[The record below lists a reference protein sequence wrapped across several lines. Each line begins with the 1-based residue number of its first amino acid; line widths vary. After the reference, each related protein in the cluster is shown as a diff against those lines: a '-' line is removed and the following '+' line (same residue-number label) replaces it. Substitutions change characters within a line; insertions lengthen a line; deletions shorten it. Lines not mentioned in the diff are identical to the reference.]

1 MARSPTVRDGHGV
14 TAVDVLIVGAGFA
27 GIGMGIQLAR
37 QGRES
42 FVIIEQAD
50 DVGGTWRDN
59 RYPGV
64 SCDIPSHLYSFSFR
78 PNAGWSRVFAEGR
91 EIHAYLRT
99 CVREE
104 GLDDHLRLNC
114 ALSEAEWSDDDA
126 RWFVRTT
133 RGDFSVSSLVIAT
146 GRLSEPKIPPIKNLD
161 GFGGRWW
168 HSARWNT
175 KVSLVGRRVG
185 LVGTGASAIQILPR
199 LAAEAS
205 EIVVFQRSAPYIL
218 PRGDRL
224 YTREEMERFAADPGT
239 VTALR
244 DELFAEAERSIGARQ
259 RRHPDI
265 DLLRQRAL
273 DHLTASVVGTGLR
286 HQLTPDY
293 EIGCK
298 RILFSDD
305 YYAALQLGHVR
316 LEPTPL
322 ARIADGSGTTSDRG
336 SRTAIA
342 ASGNSY
348 ELDVLVLAT
357 GFNSTRPSIAGH
369 IRGRR
374 SRLLSDEWSNG
385 MAAHAS
391 TTVHGFPN
399 MYVLD
404 GPNAA
409 LGHNSA
415 IYMIE
420 TQVGYV
426 LSALD
431 HLAVSGADALEVTA
445 EAVRTYMRDIDK
457 MAKDTVWVKGGCTS
471 WYRDERTGRVTLL
484 WPNSAESFRDRLA
497 TFVPA
502 SYEHL
507 RRRRLDYSAVRSA
520 SAPPSTARP
529 PRTAWRRR
537 RPAMACA
544 PRSARACRSSPGS
557 YSGRW
562 AGRASSTLA

>member
-1 MARSPTVRDGHGV
+1 VGDAGLVVDASRA

-37 QGRES
+37 RGRES

-78 PNAGWSRVFAEGR
+78 PNPGWSRVFAEGR
-91 EIHAYLRT
+91 EIQAYLRT
-99 CVREE
+99 CVRDE
-104 GLDDHLRLNC
+104 GLDEHLRLNC
-114 ALSEAEWSDDDA
+114 ALSEAEWNADEA
-126 RWFVRTT
+126 RWLVRTT
-133 RGDFSVSSLVIAT
+133 RGDFSAASLVIAT
-146 GRLSEPKIPPIKNLD
+146 GRLSEPKIPVIKNLA

-168 HSARWNT
+168 HSARWNA
-175 KVSLVGRRVG
+175 KVSLVGKRVG

-205 EIVVFQRSAPYIL
+205 EVVVFQRSAPYIL
-218 PRGDRL
+218 PRGDRE
-224 YTREEMERFAADPGT
+224 YSREEMERFASDPGT

-244 DELFAEAERSIGARQ
+244 NELFAEAERGIGARQ

-273 DHLTASVVGTGLR
+273 DHLAVSVPDAGLLR
-286 HQLTPDY
+286 QQTPDY

-305 YYAALQLGHVR
+305 YYAALQLEHVR

-322 ARIADGSGTTSDRG
+322 DRIAGPAVAAGAVAGGAGRDGGN
-336 SRTAIA
+336 RTAIA
-342 ASGNSY
+342 ASGNRY
-348 ELDVLVLAT
+348 QLDVLVLAT

-374 SRLLSDEWSNG
+374 SRLLADEWSDG

-391 TTVHGFPN
+391 TTVNGFPN

-426 LSALD
+426 LNALD
-431 HLAVSGADALEVTA
+431 HLAASGADALDVTA
-445 EAVRTYMRDIDK
+445 EAVRAYMRDIDNR
-457 MAKDTVWVKGGCTS
+457 ARGTVWVTGGCTS
-471 WYRDERTGRVTLL
+471 WYRDERNGRVTLL
-484 WPNSAESFRDRLA
+484 WPDSATSFRDRLA

-507 RRRRLDYSAVRSA
+507 RR
-520 SAPPSTARP
+520 
-529 PRTAWRRR
+529 
-537 RPAMACA
+537 
-544 PRSARACRSSPGS
+544 
-557 YSGRW
+557 SGN
-562 AGRASSTLA
+562 

>member
-1 MARSPTVRDGHGV
+1 VADPDGV
-14 TAVDVLIVGAGFA
+14 TAVDTLIVGAGFA

-37 QGRES
+37 RGNHS

-50 DVGGTWRDN
+50 EIGGTWRDN

-64 SCDIPSHLYSFSFR
+64 ACDVPSHLYSFSFR
-78 PNAGWSRVFAEGR
+78 PNPSWSRVFAEGR
-91 EIHAYLRT
+91 EIQAYLHT
-99 CVREE
+99 SVSEE
-104 GLDDHLRLNC
+104 GIEPHLRLNC
-114 ALSEAEWSDDDA
+114 GLSEARWSDDDA
-126 RWFVRTT
+126 RWLVRTT
-133 RGDFSVSSLVIAT
+133 RGDFSAASLVIAA
-146 GRLSEPKIPPIKNLD
+146 GRLSEPKIPLIKNLD

-168 HSARWNT
+168 HSARWNA
-175 KVSLVGRRVG
+175 KVSLVGKRVG

-205 EIVVFQRSAPYIL
+205 EVVVFQRSAPYIL
-218 PRGDRL
+218 PRGDRE
-224 YTREEMERFAADPGT
+224 YSREEMERFAADPGT

-244 DELFAEAERSIGARQ
+244 DELFAEAERGIGARQ

-265 DLLRQRAL
+265 DLLLQRAT
-273 DHLTASVVGTGLR
+273 DHRTGAVRDARLQ
-286 HQLTPDY
+286 HLLTPDY

-305 YYAALQLGHVR
+305 YYDAVQRDHVR

-322 ARIADGSGTTSDRG
+322 ARIADDSGGGGEGGFGGSSGTG
-336 SRTAIA
+336 NHTAIA

-348 ELDVLVLAT
+348 DLDVLVLAT

-374 SRLLSDEWSNG
+374 SRLLADEWSNG

-399 MYVLD
+399 MYVID

-431 HLAVSGADALEVTA
+431 HLAGSGADALDVTA
-445 EAVRTYMRDIDK
+445 EAVHAYMRDIDA
-457 MAKDTVWVKGGCTS
+457 MAQDTVWVQGGCTS

-484 WPNSAESFRDRLA
+484 WPASATSFRDRLA
-497 TFVPA
+497 TFVPD

-507 RRRRLDYSAVRSA
+507 RR
-520 SAPPSTARP
+520 
-529 PRTAWRRR
+529 
-537 RPAMACA
+537 
-544 PRSARACRSSPGS
+544 PG
-557 YSGRW
+557 R
-562 AGRASSTLA
+562 

>member
-1 MARSPTVRDGHGV
+1 MPDPGAGT

-37 QGRES
+37 SGRES
-42 FVIIEQAD
+42 FLIIEQAD

-78 PNAGWSRVFAEGR
+78 PNPAWSRVFAEGR
-91 EIHAYLRT
+91 EIHDYLRA

-104 GLDDHLRLNC
+104 GLGEHLRLNC
-114 ALSEAEWSDDDA
+114 ALSDA
-126 RWFVRTT
+126 RWDDGAACWRVRTT
-133 RGDFSVSSLVIAT
+133 RGDFSAGTLVIAT
-146 GRLSEPKIPPIKNLD
+146 GRLSEPNIPPVKNLH

-168 HSARWNT
+168 HSARWNA
-175 KVSLVGRRVG
+175 KVSLVGKRVG
-185 LVGTGASAIQILPR
+185 LAGSGASAIQILPR

-205 EIVVFQRSAPYIL
+205 EVVVFQRSAPYIL
-218 PRGDRL
+218 PRGDRE
-224 YTREEMERFAADPGT
+224 YSREEMERFAADPAT

-244 DELFAEAERSIGARQ
+244 DELFAEAERGIGARQ
-259 RRHPDI
+259 QRHPDI

-273 DHLTASVVGTGLR
+273 DHLSASVRDLR
-286 HQLTPDY
+286 LRRLLTPDY

-305 YYAALQLGHVR
+305 YYAALQHDHVR
-316 LEPTPL
+316 FEPTPL
-322 ARIADGSGTTSDRG
+322 SRVADGSGNNTLVAT
-336 SRTAIA
+336 
-342 ASGNSY
+342 SGNTY

-357 GFNSTRPSIAGH
+357 GFNSTRPSIAGR
-369 IRGRR
+369 IRGRA
-374 SRLLSDEWSNG
+374 SRLLADEWSNG
-385 MAAHAS
+385 MTAHAS
-391 TTVHGFPN
+391 TSVHGFPN

-431 HLAVSGADALEVTA
+431 YLADSGADALDATA
-445 EAVRTYMRDIDK
+445 EAMGAYTRDIDQ
-457 MAKDTVWVKGGCTS
+457 MAQDTVWVQGGCTS
-471 WYRDERTGRVTLL
+471 WYRDERSGRVTLL
-484 WPNSAESFRDRLA
+484 WPDSATSFRDRLA
-497 TFVPA
+497 TFAPA

-507 RRRRLDYSAVRSA
+507 RRPVAGGSA
-520 SAPPSTARP
+520 AR
-529 PRTAWRRR
+529 
-537 RPAMACA
+537 
-544 PRSARACRSSPGS
+544 
-557 YSGRW
+557 
-562 AGRASSTLA
+562 

>member
-1 MARSPTVRDGHGV
+1 MPDTGAV
-14 TAVDVLIVGAGFA
+14 TEVDVLIVGAGFA

-37 QGRES
+37 RGQPS

-78 PNAGWSRVFAEGR
+78 PNPNWSRVFAEGR
-91 EIHAYLRT
+91 EIHDYLRA

-104 GLDDHLRLNC
+104 GLEPHLRLNC
-114 ALSEAEWSDDDA
+114 ALSEARWGDRAA
-126 RWFVRTT
+126 RWLVRTT
-133 RGDFSVSSLVIAT
+133 RGDFSAASLVVAT

-168 HSARWNT
+168 HSARWNA
-175 KVSLVGRRVG
+175 KVSLVGKRVG
-185 LVGTGASAIQILPR
+185 LIGTGASALQILPR

-205 EIVVFQRSAPYIL
+205 EVTVFQRSAPYVL
-218 PRGDRL
+218 PRGDRE
-224 YTREEMERFAADPGT
+224 YSREEMERFAADPGT

-244 DELFAEAERSIGARQ
+244 DELFAEAEKGLGARQ

-273 DHLTASVVGTGLR
+273 DHLTGAVPDPRLR
-286 HQLTPDY
+286 RRLTPDY

-298 RILFSDD
+298 RIVFSDD
-305 YYAALQLGHVR
+305 YYRAVQLGHVR

-322 ARIADGSGTTSDRG
+322 ARIGDGCGN
-336 SRTAIA
+336 RTAVA
-342 ASGNSY
+342 DNGNSY

-357 GFNSTRPSIAGH
+357 GFNATRPSIAGH

-374 SRLLSDEWSNG
+374 SRLLADEWSNG

-426 LSALD
+426 LGALD
-431 HLAVSGADALEVTA
+431 YLAASGADALDVTA
-445 EAVRTYMRDIDK
+445 EAMHAYMRDIDE
-457 MAKDTVWVKGGCTS
+457 MAQDTVWVQGGCTS
-471 WYRDERTGRVTLL
+471 WYRDEETGRVTLL
-484 WPNSAESFRDRLA
+484 WPDSATSFRDRLA
-497 TFVPA
+497 SFTPA
-502 SYEHL
+502 YYEHL
-507 RRRRLDYSAVRSA
+507 RR
-520 SAPPSTARP
+520 
-529 PRTAWRRR
+529 
-537 RPAMACA
+537 PA
-544 PRSARACRSSPGS
+544 
-557 YSGRW
+557 
-562 AGRASSTLA
+562 

>member
-1 MARSPTVRDGHGV
+1 MRDAG
-14 TAVDVLIVGAGFA
+14 TAPVVPGRRVDVLIVGAGFA

-37 QGRES
+37 QGTES
-42 FVIIEQAD
+42 FVIIEQAP

-78 PNAGWSRVFAEGR
+78 PNPGWSRVFAEGR
-91 EIHAYLRT
+91 EIHDYLRA
-99 CVREE
+99 CVRDE
-104 GLDDHLRLNC
+104 GLAEHLLLNC
-114 ALSEAEWSDDDA
+114 ALSEAEWSGDQA
-126 RWFVRTT
+126 RWLVRTT
-133 RGDFSVSSLVIAT
+133 RGDFTAASLVIAT
-146 GRLSEPKIPPIKNLD
+146 GRLSEPKLPVIKNLD

-168 HSARWNT
+168 HSARWNA

-205 EIVVFQRSAPYIL
+205 EVAVFQRSAPYIL
-218 PRGDRL
+218 PRGDRE
-224 YTREEMERFAADPGT
+224 YSREEMERFAADPGT

-244 DELFAEAERSIGARQ
+244 DELFAEAERNIGARQ
-259 RRHPDI
+259 RLHPDI

-273 DHLTASVVGTGLR
+273 DHLAASVPDPGLR
-286 HQLTPDY
+286 RLLTPDY

-305 YYAALQLGHVR
+305 YYAALQQGNVR

-322 ARIADGSGTTSDRG
+322 SRIADDGGTGTGTSGN
-336 SRTAIA
+336 RTAVA
-342 ASGNSY
+342 ASGNGY
-348 ELDVLVLAT
+348 QLDVLVLAT
-357 GFNSTRPSIAGH
+357 GFNSTRPSIAGR
-369 IRGRR
+369 IRGRE
-374 SRLLSDEWSNG
+374 SRLLADEWSNG

-404 GPNAA
+404 GPNTA

-426 LSALD
+426 LAALD
-431 HLAVSGADALEVTA
+431 HLAASGADAIDVTA
-445 EAVRTYMRDIDK
+445 EAVRSYMRDIDA
-457 MAKDTVWVKGGCTS
+457 MARDTVWVQGGCTS
-471 WYRDERTGRVTLL
+471 WYRDERTGRLTLL
-484 WPNSAESFRDRLA
+484 YPGSATSFRDRLA
-497 TFVPA
+497 TFTPD

-507 RRRRLDYSAVRSA
+507 RRA
-520 SAPPSTARP
+520 SGA
-529 PRTAWRRR
+529 
-537 RPAMACA
+537 
-544 PRSARACRSSPGS
+544 
-557 YSGRW
+557 
-562 AGRASSTLA
+562 

>member
-1 MARSPTVRDGHGV
+1 M
-14 TAVDVLIVGAGFA
+14 LIVGAGFA
-27 GIGMGIQLAR
+27 GLGMGIQLAR
-37 QGRES
+37 RGRES

-78 PNAGWSRVFAEGR
+78 PNPGWSRVFAEGR
-91 EIHAYLRT
+91 EIHEYLRA

-104 GLDDHLRLNC
+104 GLGDRLRLRC
-114 ALSEAEWSDDDA
+114 ALSQAEWDDGRA
-126 RWFVRTT
+126 RWSVRTT
-133 RGDFSVSSLVIAT
+133 RGGFSAASLVIAT
-146 GRLSEPKIPPIKNLD
+146 GRLSEPRIPLIKNLD

-168 HSARWNT
+168 HSARWNA
-175 KVSLVGRRVG
+175 KVSLIGKRVG
-185 LVGTGASAIQILPR
+185 LVGTGASALQILPR
-199 LAAEAS
+199 LAGEAS
-205 EIVVFQRSAPYIL
+205 EVAVFQRSAPYVL
-218 PRGDRL
+218 PRGDRE
-224 YTREEMERFAADPGT
+224 YSREEIERFAADPRT

-265 DLLRQRAL
+265 DLLHRRAL
-273 DHLTASVVGTGLR
+273 DHLAASVGDAGLR
-286 HQLTPDY
+286 RVLTPGY

-305 YYAALQLGHVR
+305 YYGALQLGHVR
-316 LEPTPL
+316 LEPSPL
-322 ARIADGSGTTSDRG
+322 TRIADVSGSSARM
-336 SRTAIA
+336 AVA
-342 ASGNSY
+342 ASGNAY

-357 GFNSTRPSIAGH
+357 GFNASRPSIAGH

-374 SRLLSDEWSNG
+374 SRLLADEWGNG

-431 HLAVSGADALEVTA
+431 HLAASGAAALDVTA
-445 EAVRTYMRDIDK
+445 EAVRSYMRDIDE
-457 MAKDTVWVKGGCTS
+457 MAQESVWVQGGCTS
-471 WYRDERTGRVTLL
+471 WYRDEETGRVTLL
-484 WPNSAESFRDRLA
+484 WPNSAASFGERLA

-502 SYEHL
+502 QYEHL
-507 RRRRLDYSAVRSA
+507 TRRGHTTS
-520 SAPPSTARP
+520 
-529 PRTAWRRR
+529 
-537 RPAMACA
+537 
-544 PRSARACRSSPGS
+544 
-557 YSGRW
+557 
-562 AGRASSTLA
+562 

>member
-1 MARSPTVRDGHGV
+1 MIPAGV
-14 TAVDVLIVGAGFA
+14 LPVDVLVAGAGFA
-27 GIGMGIQLAR
+27 GIGMGVQLAR
-37 QGRES
+37 RGRES
-42 FVIIEQAD
+42 FVIIEQAG

-78 PNAGWSRVFAEGR
+78 PNPHWSRVFAEGR
-91 EIHAYLRT
+91 EIHDYLRE
-99 CVREE
+99 CVASE
-104 GLDDHLRLNC
+104 GLSDRLLLGC
-114 ALSEAEWSDDDA
+114 ALTSASWDPGEA
-126 RWFVRTT
+126 RWLVTTT
-133 RGDFSVSSLVIAT
+133 RGCFSARNLVIAT
-146 GRLSEPKIPPIKNLD
+146 GRLSEPKLPVIKNLH

-168 HSARWNT
+168 HSARWNA
-175 KVSLVGRRVG
+175 KVSLVGKRVG

-199 LAAEAS
+199 LATEAS
-205 EIVVFQRSAPYIL
+205 SVVVYQRSAPYIL
-218 PRGDRL
+218 PRGDRR
-224 YTREEMERFAADPGT
+224 YSREEMERFAADPSS

-244 DELFAEAERSIGARQ
+244 SELFLEAEKTIGARQ

-273 DHLTASVVGTGLR
+273 DHLSGSVPDPSLR
-286 HQLTPDY
+286 RLLTPDY

-305 YYAALQLGHVR
+305 YYAALDLGHVR

-322 ARIADGSGTTSDRG
+322 DRIADGFR
-336 SRTAIA
+336 SRVAVA
-342 ASGNSY
+342 ASGNSD

-357 GFNSTRPSIAGH
+357 GFNSTSPSIAGR

-374 SRLLSDEWSNG
+374 SRLLADEWVNG

-391 TTVHGFPN
+391 TSVHGFPN

-431 HLAVSGADALEVTA
+431 HLSASGADALDVTA
-445 EAVRTYMRDIDK
+445 EAVRSYMRDIDE
-457 MAKDTVWVKGGCTS
+457 MARDTVWTRGGCTS

-484 WPNSAESFRDRLA
+484 WPSSAESFGERLA
-497 TFVPA
+497 TFAPA
-502 SYEHL
+502 SHEHL
-507 RRRRLDYSAVRSA
+507 YRRHA
-520 SAPPSTARP
+520 
-529 PRTAWRRR
+529 
-537 RPAMACA
+537 
-544 PRSARACRSSPGS
+544 
-557 YSGRW
+557 
-562 AGRASSTLA
+562 

>member
-1 MARSPTVRDGHGV
+1 
-14 TAVDVLIVGAGFA
+14 VDVLIVGAGFA
-27 GIGMGIQLAR
+27 GIGMGIRLAR
-37 QGRES
+37 RGRES
-42 FVIIEQAD
+42 FVIIEQAG

-78 PNAGWSRVFAEGR
+78 PNAGWSRVFAEGS
-91 EIHAYLRT
+91 EIHAYLRA
-99 CVREE
+99 CVLEE
-104 GLDDHLRLNC
+104 GLDDRLLLNC
-114 ALSEAEWSDDDA
+114 ALSQAQWSGDDA
-126 RWFVRTT
+126 CWLVRTT
-133 RGDFSVSSLVIAT
+133 RGDFSAGTLVIAT
-146 GRLSEPKIPPIKNLD
+146 GRLSEPKLPPIKNLD
-161 GFGGRWW
+161 GFGGRSW
-168 HSARWNT
+168 HSARWNAN
-175 KVSLVGRRVG
+175 VSLVGRRVG

-205 EIVVFQRSAPYIL
+205 EVVVFQRSAPYVL
-218 PRGDRL
+218 PRGDRQ
-224 YTREEMERFAADPGT
+224 YSREEMDGFAADPRT

-244 DELFAEAERSIGARQ
+244 DELFAEAERNIGARH

-265 DLLRQRAL
+265 DMLRQRAL
-273 DHLTASVVGTGLR
+273 DHLTASVRDLGLR
-286 HQLTPDY
+286 RLLTPDY

-316 LEPTPL
+316 LEPAPL
-322 ARIADGSGTTSDRG
+322 TRIGDSSGNH
-336 SRTAIA
+336 TAIA

-348 ELDVLVLAT
+348 ELDALVLAT

-374 SRLLSDEWSNG
+374 SRLLADEWANG

-426 LSALD
+426 LRALD
-431 HLAVSGADALEVTA
+431 HLAASGADALDVTA
-445 EAVRTYMRDIDK
+445 EAVRSYVRDIDE
-457 MAKDTVWVKGGCTS
+457 MARDTVWVQGGCTS

-484 WPNSAESFRDRLA
+484 WPDSAASFGERLA
-497 TFVPA
+497 TFVPS

-507 RRRRLDYSAVRSA
+507 RRRRR
-520 SAPPSTARP
+520 
-529 PRTAWRRR
+529 
-537 RPAMACA
+537 
-544 PRSARACRSSPGS
+544 
-557 YSGRW
+557 
-562 AGRASSTLA
+562 

>member
-1 MARSPTVRDGHGV
+1 VPEHTD
-14 TAVDVLIVGAGFA
+14 VDVLIVGAGFA

-37 QGRES
+37 QGS
-42 FVIIEQAD
+42 GDFVIIEQAD

-78 PNAGWSRVFAEGR
+78 QNPNWSRVFAEGR
-91 EIHAYLRT
+91 EIHDYLRN
-99 CVREE
+99 CVKDE
-104 GLDDHLRLNC
+104 GLQENLKLNC
-114 ALSEAEWSDDDA
+114 ALQQANWSDKEASWHVTTTQGSYRA
-126 RWFVRTT
+126 RN
-133 RGDFSVSSLVIAT
+133 LVIAT

-161 GFGGRWW
+161 GFGGKWW
-168 HSARWNT
+168 HSARWNA
-175 KVSLVGRRVG
+175 KVSLVGKRVG

-205 EIVVFQRSAPYIL
+205 QVTVFQRSAPYIL
-218 PRGDRL
+218 PRGDRE
-224 YTREEMERFAADPGT
+224 YSREEMERFATDPGT
-239 VTALR
+239 VSALR
-244 DELFAEAERSIGARQ
+244 DELFAEAEKSIGARQ

-273 DHLTASVVGTGLR
+273 DHLAAEVHNAGTRRL
-286 HQLTPDY
+286 LTPDY

-305 YYAALQLGHVR
+305 YYTALQQDSVT

-322 ARIADGSGTTSDRG
+322 VRIADGCMTGEAG
-336 SRTAIA
+336 NRTAVA
-342 ASGNSY
+342 ESGNGY
-348 ELDVLVLAT
+348 DLDVLVLAT

-369 IRGRR
+369 IQGRNAR
-374 SRLLSDEWSNG
+374 RLADEWSDG

-420 TQVGYV
+420 TQVRYV
-426 LSALD
+426 LSALA
-431 HLAVSGADALEVTA
+431 HLNASGADALDVTA
-445 EAVRTYMRDIDK
+445 SAVREYMSDIDK
-457 MAKDTVWVKGGCTS
+457 MARDTVWVQGGCTS
-471 WYRDERTGRVTLL
+471 WYRDESTGRVTLL
-484 WPNSAESFRDRLA
+484 WPDSATSFRDRLA
-497 TFVPA
+497 TFTP
-502 SYEHL
+502 SLYEHL
-507 RRRRLDYSAVRSA
+507 
-520 SAPPSTARP
+520 
-529 PRTAWRRR
+529 
-537 RPAMACA
+537 
-544 PRSARACRSSPGS
+544 SSP
-557 YSGRW
+557 R
-562 AGRASSTLA
+562 

>member
-1 MARSPTVRDGHGV
+1 MPDTGAV
-14 TAVDVLIVGAGFA
+14 TEVDVLIVGAGFA

-37 QGRES
+37 QGRDS

-78 PNAGWSRVFAEGR
+78 PNPNWSRVFAEGR
-91 EIHAYLRT
+91 EIHDYLRA

-104 GLDDHLRLNC
+104 GLEPHLRLNC
-114 ALSEAEWSDDDA
+114 ALSEARWDDRAA
-126 RWFVRTT
+126 RWLVRTT
-133 RGDFSVSSLVIAT
+133 RGDFSAASLVVAT

-168 HSARWNT
+168 HSARWNA
-175 KVSLVGRRVG
+175 KVSLVGKRVG
-185 LVGTGASAIQILPR
+185 LIGTGASALQILPR

-205 EIVVFQRSAPYIL
+205 EVAVFQRSAPYVL
-218 PRGDRL
+218 PRGDRE
-224 YTREEMERFAADPGT
+224 YSREETERFAADPGT
-239 VTALR
+239 VAALR
-244 DELFAEAERSIGARQ
+244 DELFAEAEKGLGARQ

-273 DHLTASVVGTGLR
+273 DHLTGAVPDPRLR
-286 HQLTPDY
+286 RRLTPDY

-298 RILFSDD
+298 RIVFSDD
-305 YYAALQLGHVR
+305 YYRAVQLDHVR

-322 ARIADGSGTTSDRG
+322 ARIADGSGNTT
-336 SRTAIA
+336 AVA

-357 GFNSTRPSIAGH
+357 GFNATRPSIAGH

-374 SRLLSDEWSNG
+374 SRLLADEWSHG

-426 LSALD
+426 LGALD
-431 HLAVSGADALEVTA
+431 YLAASGADALDVTA
-445 EAVRTYMRDIDK
+445 EAMHAYMRDIDE
-457 MAKDTVWVKGGCTS
+457 MAQDTVWVQGGCTS
-471 WYRDERTGRVTLL
+471 WYRDEETGRVTLL
-484 WPNSAESFRDRLA
+484 WPDSATSFRDRLA
-497 TFVPA
+497 SFVPDY
-502 SYEHL
+502 YEHL
-507 RRRRLDYSAVRSA
+507 RR
-520 SAPPSTARP
+520 
-529 PRTAWRRR
+529 
-537 RPAMACA
+537 PA
-544 PRSARACRSSPGS
+544 
-557 YSGRW
+557 
-562 AGRASSTLA
+562 

>member
-1 MARSPTVRDGHGV
+1 MGDPRSA

-27 GIGMGIQLAR
+27 GIGMGIRLAR
-37 QGRES
+37 RGRES
-42 FVIIEQAD
+42 FVIIEQAA

-78 PNAGWSRVFAEGR
+78 PNPGWSRVFAEGP
-91 EIHAYLRT
+91 EIHAYLRA
-99 CVREE
+99 CILEE
-104 GLDDHLRLNC
+104 GLSDRLLLNC
-114 ALSEAEWSDDDA
+114 ALSQAQWSDDDA
-126 RWFVRTT
+126 RWLVRTT
-133 RGDFSVSSLVIAT
+133 RGDFLAGSLVIAT
-146 GRLSEPKIPPIKNLD
+146 GRLAEPKLPPIKDLD

-168 HSARWNT
+168 HSARWNA

-205 EIVVFQRSAPYIL
+205 EVVVFQRSAPYIL
-218 PRGDRL
+218 PRGDRQ
-224 YTREEMERFAADPGT
+224 YSREEMEGFAADPRS

-244 DELFAEAERSIGARQ
+244 DELFAEAEANIGARQ

-273 DHLTASVVGTGLR
+273 DHLAASVPDPGLR
-286 HQLTPDY
+286 RLLTPDY

-305 YYAALQLGHVR
+305 YYAALRLGHVR
-316 LEPTPL
+316 LEPAPL
-322 ARIADGSGTTSDRG
+322 TRIADGSGNRVE
-336 SRTAIA
+336 A
-342 ASGNSY
+342 ASGSGY

-374 SRLLSDEWSNG
+374 SRLLADEWGNG

-431 HLAVSGADALEVTA
+431 HLAASGADALDVTA
-445 EAVRTYMRDIDK
+445 EAVRSYVRDIDE
-457 MAKDTVWVKGGCTS
+457 MARDTVWVQGGCTS

-484 WPNSAESFRDRLA
+484 WPDSAASFRERLA
-497 TFVPA
+497 TFV
-502 SYEHL
+502 SSSHEHL
-507 RRRRLDYSAVRSA
+507 RRRR
-520 SAPPSTARP
+520 
-529 PRTAWRRR
+529 
-537 RPAMACA
+537 
-544 PRSARACRSSPGS
+544 
-557 YSGRW
+557 
-562 AGRASSTLA
+562 

>member
-1 MARSPTVRDGHGV
+1 VPDASGAK
-14 TAVDVLIVGAGFA
+14 AVDILIVGAGFA
-27 GIGMGIQLAR
+27 GIGMGIQLTR
-37 QGRES
+37 SGRES
-42 FVIIEQAD
+42 FVIIEQAH

-78 PNAGWSRVFAEGR
+78 PNPAWSRVFAEGR
-91 EIHAYLRT
+91 EIHDYLRA
-99 CVREE
+99 CVRDE
-104 GLDDHLRLNC
+104 GLEEHLLLNC
-114 ALSEAEWSDDDA
+114 ALEEAAWHAADA
-126 RWFVRTT
+126 RWHVRTT
-133 RGDFSVSSLVIAT
+133 RGEFEAAILVIAT
-146 GRLSEPKIPPIKNLD
+146 GRLSEPKLPVIKNLD

-168 HSARWNT
+168 HSARWNA
-175 KVSLVGRRVG
+175 KVSLVGKRVG

-205 EIVVFQRSAPYIL
+205 EVAVFQRSAPYIL
-218 PRGDRL
+218 PRGDRE
-224 YTREEMERFAADPGT
+224 YSREEMERFAADPGT
-239 VTALR
+239 VSALR
-244 DELFAEAERSIGARQ
+244 DELFAEAEKNIGARQ
-259 RRHPDI
+259 QRHPDI

-273 DHLTASVVGTGLR
+273 DHLTAAVPDPGMRRL
-286 HQLTPDY
+286 LTPDY

-305 YYAALQLGHVR
+305 YYAALQLDHVT

-322 ARIADGSGTTSDRG
+322 TRIADDSGNTGGQGNRV
-336 SRTAIA
+336 AVA
-342 ASGNSY
+342 ASGNRY

-369 IRGRR
+369 IRGRE
-374 SRLLSDEWSNG
+374 SRLLADEWSNG

-404 GPNAA
+404 GPNTA

-420 TQVGYV
+420 TQIGYV

-431 HLAVSGADALEVTA
+431 HLAASGADALDVTA
-445 EAVRTYMRDIDK
+445 EAVRSYIRDIDE
-457 MAKDTVWVKGGCTS
+457 MARDTVWVQGGCTS

-484 WPNSAESFRDRLA
+484 WPDSATSFRDRLA

-507 RRRRLDYSAVRSA
+507 HR
-520 SAPPSTARP
+520 
-529 PRTAWRRR
+529 
-537 RPAMACA
+537 
-544 PRSARACRSSPGS
+544 G
-557 YSGRW
+557 
-562 AGRASSTLA
+562 

>member
-1 MARSPTVRDGHGV
+1 VGDASGTRK
-14 TAVDVLIVGAGFA
+14 VDVLIVGAGFA
-27 GIGMGIQLAR
+27 GIGMGIQLR
-37 QGRES
+37 RRGEES
-42 FVIIEQAD
+42 FVIIEQAH

-78 PNAGWSRVFAEGR
+78 PNPAWSRVFAEGW
-91 EIHAYLRT
+91 EIHDYLRD
-99 CVREE
+99 CVRDE
-104 GLDDHLRLNC
+104 GLDEHLLLNC
-114 ALSEAEWSDDDA
+114 ALSAATWDDDEA
-126 RWFVRTT
+126 RWHVRTT
-133 RGDFSVSSLVIAT
+133 RGDFSATSLVIAT
-146 GRLSEPKIPPIKNLD
+146 GRLSEPKLPLIKNLD

-168 HSARWNT
+168 HSARWDA
-175 KVSLVGRRVG
+175 KVSLVGKRVG

-199 LAAEAS
+199 LATEAS
-205 EIVVFQRSAPYIL
+205 EVVVFQRSAPYIL
-218 PRGDRL
+218 PRGDRE
-224 YTREEMERFAADPGT
+224 YSREEMERFAADPGT

-244 DELFAEAERSIGARQ
+244 DELFAEAERGIGARQ

-265 DLLRQRAL
+265 DLLRQRAIE
-273 DHLTASVVGTGLR
+273 HLGAAVADAGLR
-286 HQLTPDY
+286 RLLTPDY

-305 YYAALQLGHVR
+305 YYAAMQLGHVR

-322 ARIADGSGTTSDRG
+322 IRIADGSIAGG
-336 SRTAIA
+336 GGNRTAVA
-342 ASGNSY
+342 ESGNGY

-357 GFNSTRPSIAGH
+357 GFNSTRPSIAGR
-369 IRGRR
+369 IQGRR
-374 SRLLSDEWSNG
+374 SRALADEWSDG

-391 TTVHGFPN
+391 TSVHGFPN

-420 TQVGYV
+420 TQVRYV

-431 HLAVSGADALEVTA
+431 HLAASGAVALDVTD
-445 EAVRTYMRDIDK
+445 EAVRAYMRDIDR
-457 MAKDTVWVKGGCTS
+457 MAQDTVWVQGGCTS

-484 WPNSAESFRDRLA
+484 WPDSATSFRDRLA
-497 TFVPA
+497 TFAPA

-507 RRRRLDYSAVRSA
+507 
-520 SAPPSTARP
+520 TQ
-529 PRTAWRRR
+529 
-537 RPAMACA
+537 
-544 PRSARACRSSPGS
+544 
-557 YSGRW
+557 GR
-562 AGRASSTLA
+562 

>member
-1 MARSPTVRDGHGV
+1 VSDGREA

-37 QGRES
+37 AGRES

-78 PNAGWSRVFAEGR
+78 PNPSWSRVFAEGR
-91 EIHAYLRT
+91 EIHAYLRA
-99 CVREE
+99 CVRDE
-104 GLDDHLRLNC
+104 GLQDHLRLNC
-114 ALSEAEWSDDDA
+114 ALSEAEWSDERA
-126 RWFVRTT
+126 RWSVRTT
-133 RGDFSVSSLVIAT
+133 RGDFSAASLVIAT

-161 GFGGRWW
+161 SWGGRWW
-168 HSARWNT
+168 HSARWNA

-185 LVGTGASAIQILPR
+185 VVGTGASAIQILPR

-218 PRGDRL
+218 PRGDRK
-224 YTREEMERFAADPGT
+224 YSREEMERFAADPGT

-244 DELFAEAERSIGARQ
+244 DELFAEAERGIGARQ
-259 RRHPDI
+259 QRHPDI

-273 DHLTASVVGTGLR
+273 DHLAAAVGDVGLR
-286 HQLTPDY
+286 RLLTPDY

-305 YYAALQLGHVR
+305 YYCALQLGHVR

-322 ARIADGSGTTSDRG
+322 ARIADSSGNGGSG

-342 ASGNSY
+342 ASGRSY

-374 SRLLSDEWSNG
+374 GRLLADEWSNG
-385 MAAHAS
+385 MTAHAS
-391 TTVHGFPN
+391 TSVHGFPN

-431 HLAVSGADALEVTA
+431 HLASSGADALEVTE
-445 EAVRTYMRDIDK
+445 EAVRSYMRDIDQ
-457 MAKDTVWVKGGCTS
+457 MAQGTVWVQGGCTS

-484 WPNSAESFRDRLA
+484 WPDSATSFRDRLA
-497 TFVPA
+497 TFAPL

-507 RRRRLDYSAVRSA
+507 RQRRR
-520 SAPPSTARP
+520 
-529 PRTAWRRR
+529 
-537 RPAMACA
+537 
-544 PRSARACRSSPGS
+544 
-557 YSGRW
+557 
-562 AGRASSTLA
+562 

>member
-1 MARSPTVRDGHGV
+1 LPVPDAGGAKGA

-37 QGRES
+37 LGRES
-42 FVIIEQAD
+42 FVIIEQAE

-78 PNAGWSRVFAEGR
+78 PNPGWSRVFAEGR
-91 EIHAYLRT
+91 EIHDYLRT

-104 GLDDHLRLNC
+104 GLDDHLLLNC
-114 ALSEAEWSDDDA
+114 ALSEARWSDSSA
-126 RWFVRTT
+126 RWYVSTT
-133 RGDFSVSSLVIAT
+133 QGDFEAATLVIAT
-146 GRLSEPKIPPIKNLD
+146 GRLSEPKPPLIKNLD

-168 HSARWNT
+168 HSARWNA
-175 KVSLVGRRVG
+175 KVSLVGKRVG

-205 EIVVFQRSAPYIL
+205 AVVVFQRSAPYIL
-218 PRGDRL
+218 PRGDRE
-224 YTREEMERFAADPGT
+224 YSREEMERFAADPRT

-244 DELFAEAERSIGARQ
+244 DAMFAEAERGLGARQ
-259 RRHPDI
+259 QKHPDI

-273 DHLTASVVGTGLR
+273 DHLTAAVPDPGLR
-286 HQLTPDY
+286 GLLTPDY

-305 YYAALQLGHVR
+305 YYDALQLGHVR

-322 ARIADGSGTTSDRG
+322 SRIADGGG
-336 SRTAIA
+336 NRTAIA
-342 ASGNSY
+342 ASGNSH

-369 IRGRR
+369 IRGRQ
-374 SRLLSDEWSNG
+374 SRLLADEWSNG

-404 GPNAA
+404 GPNTA

-420 TQVGYV
+420 AQVGYV

-431 HLAVSGADALEVTA
+431 HLAASGADALDVTA
-445 EAVRTYMRDIDK
+445 EAVRSYMRDIDT
-457 MAKDTVWVKGGCTS
+457 MAQDTVWVRGGCTS

-484 WPNSAESFRDRLA
+484 WPDSATSFRDRLA

-507 RRRRLDYSAVRSA
+507 RRPGRSL
-520 SAPPSTARP
+520 R
-529 PRTAWRRR
+529 
-537 RPAMACA
+537 
-544 PRSARACRSSPGS
+544 
-557 YSGRW
+557 
-562 AGRASSTLA
+562 

>member
-1 MARSPTVRDGHGV
+1 VRDASDAPV
-14 TAVDVLIVGAGFA
+14 VSKTRVDVLIVGAGFA

-37 QGRES
+37 RGAES

-78 PNAGWSRVFAEGR
+78 PNPGWSRVFAEGR
-91 EIHAYLRT
+91 EIHDYLRA

-104 GLDDHLRLNC
+104 GLDEHLLLNC
-114 ALSEAEWSDDDA
+114 ALSQA
-126 RWFVRTT
+126 RWDGDAARWLVRTT
-133 RGDFSVSSLVIAT
+133 RGEFSAASLVIAT

-168 HSARWNT
+168 HSARWNA
-175 KVSLVGRRVG
+175 KVSLVGKRVG
-185 LVGTGASAIQILPR
+185 LVGTGASSIQILPR

-205 EIVVFQRSAPYIL
+205 EVVVFQRSAPYIL
-218 PRGDRL
+218 PRGDRE
-224 YTREEMERFAADPGT
+224 YSREEMERFAADPGT

-244 DELFAEAERSIGARQ
+244 DELFAEAELGIGARQ
-259 RRHPDI
+259 QRHPEI

-273 DHLTASVVGTGLR
+273 DHLAAAVPDPELR
-286 HQLTPDY
+286 RLQTPDY

-322 ARIADGSGTTSDRG
+322 ARIPDGSITGEG
-336 SRTAIA
+336 GNRTAVA
-342 ASGNSY
+342 ASGSSY

-369 IRGRR
+369 IRGRE
-374 SRLLSDEWSNG
+374 SRLLADEWSNG

-431 HLAVSGADALEVTA
+431 HLAATDADALDVTA
-445 EAVRTYMRDIDK
+445 EAVHSYMRDIDK
-457 MAKDTVWVKGGCTS
+457 MAQGTVWVQGGCTS

-484 WPNSAESFRDRLA
+484 WPDSATSFRDRLA
-497 TFVPA
+497 TFAPA

-507 RRRRLDYSAVRSA
+507 RR
-520 SAPPSTARP
+520 
-529 PRTAWRRR
+529 
-537 RPAMACA
+537 
-544 PRSARACRSSPGS
+544 PGP
-557 YSGRW
+557 
-562 AGRASSTLA
+562 

>member
-1 MARSPTVRDGHGV
+1 MRDARAA

-37 QGRES
+37 RSTTS

-78 PNAGWSRVFAEGR
+78 PNPGWSRVFAEGR
-91 EIHAYLRT
+91 EIHAYLRA

-104 GLDDHLRLNC
+104 GLAGHLLLNC
-114 ALSEAEWSDDDA
+114 ALSEAEWDGDRA
-126 RWFVRTT
+126 RWLVRTT
-133 RGDFSVSSLVIAT
+133 QGDFTAATLVIAT
-146 GRLSEPKIPPIKNLD
+146 GRLAEPKLPPIKNLD

-168 HSARWNT
+168 HSARWNA
-175 KVSLVGRRVG
+175 KVSLVGKRVG
-185 LVGTGASAIQILPR
+185 LVGTGASSIQILPR

-205 EIVVFQRSAPYIL
+205 EVAVFQRSAPYIL
-218 PRGDRL
+218 PRGDRE
-224 YTREEMERFAADPGT
+224 YSREEMERFAADPGT

-244 DELFAEAERSIGARQ
+244 DELFAEAERNIGARQ

-273 DHLTASVVGTGLR
+273 DHLAAAVPDPGLR
-286 HQLTPDY
+286 RLLTPDY

-322 ARIADGSGTTSDRG
+322 SRIADGGEN
-336 SRTAIA
+336 RTAVA
-342 ASGNSY
+342 ASGTGY

-357 GFNSTRPSIAGH
+357 GFNSTRPSIAGR
-369 IRGRR
+369 IRGRG
-374 SRLLSDEWSNG
+374 SRLLADEWSNG
-385 MAAHAS
+385 MTAHVS

-404 GPNAA
+404 GPNTA

-426 LSALD
+426 LAALD
-431 HLAVSGADALEVTA
+431 HLAASGADAIDVTE
-445 EAVRTYMRDIDK
+445 EAVRSYMRDIDT
-457 MAKDTVWVKGGCTS
+457 MARDTVWVKGGCTS
-471 WYRDERTGRVTLL
+471 WYRDERNGRVTLL
-484 WPNSAESFRDRLA
+484 WPDSATSFRDRLA
-497 TFVPA
+497 TFAPD

-507 RRRRLDYSAVRSA
+507 RR
-520 SAPPSTARP
+520 
-529 PRTAWRRR
+529 
-537 RPAMACA
+537 PAGA
-544 PRSARACRSSPGS
+544 
-557 YSGRW
+557 
-562 AGRASSTLA
+562 